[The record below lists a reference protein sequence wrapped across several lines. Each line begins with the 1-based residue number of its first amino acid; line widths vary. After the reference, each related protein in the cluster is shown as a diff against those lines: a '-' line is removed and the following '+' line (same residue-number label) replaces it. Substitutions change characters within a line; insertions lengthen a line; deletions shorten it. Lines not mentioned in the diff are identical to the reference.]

1 MKILKLYKTME
12 TVNTDS
18 QRTVT
23 IQLRSIFKNL
33 ALPWNSIL
41 NVTRNQKV
49 SQFYM
54 ILNENS
60 FYVQSV
66 NIKTLFLT
74 VLVIYV
80 TNK

>member
-1 MKILKLYKTME
+1 ME
-12 TVNTDS
+12 TVKADS

-23 IQLRSIFKNL
+23 IQLRSIIKNP